1 MKRTLDEMLAEF
13 RNIVGEDDR
22 EEVIAFLED
31 LTDSYAAEPAEP
43 GEDLSGR
50 VAELEGEVKA
60 WKEKYRNRF
69 FGVTEDE
76 VEEEETKTEPDGE
89 EIKIKDLFKEKKE
102 DE

>member
-22 EEVIAFLED
+22 EEVIGFLED
-31 LTDSYAAEPAEP
+31 LSDSYAEPAEAS
-43 GEDLSGR
+43 EDLSAR
-50 VAELEGEVKA
+50 VSELEGEVKA
-60 WKEKYRNRF
+60 WKERYRNRF
-69 FGVTEDE
+69 YGVTDDE

>member
-22 EEVIAFLED
+22 EEVIGFLED
-31 LTDSYAAEPAEP
+31 LSDSYAEPAEAS
-43 GEDLSGR
+43 EDLSGR

-60 WKEKYRNRF
+60 WKERYRNRF
-69 FGVTEDE
+69 YGVTDDE

>member
-22 EEVIAFLED
+22 EEVIGFLED
-31 LTDSYAAEPAEP
+31 LTDSYAEPAEP
-43 GEDLSGR
+43 AEDLSGR

-60 WKEKYRNRF
+60 WKERYRNRF
-69 FGVTEDE
+69 YGVAEDE
-76 VEEEETKTEPDGE
+76 VEEEETKTEPDDE